1 MCLKTIVCISSLLLC
16 VKIVSVGFSYP
27 GEKDNKEENNEAHDG
42 LGGGK
47 PVSKAESTHSSVKE
61 PFSPGR
67 AAEGGSLAPEHLP
80 PKKRLAFRMES
91 SRTWVGGAE
100 GKTKTSLKS
109 GATPGNSR
117 KSVRFADSQM
127 NVFFQLDSQCDGG
140 GQSKQHAWV
149 RWISCQQSKNAKRK
163 LDLNLQL

>member
-27 GEKDNKEENNEAHDG
+27 GKKDNKEENNEAHDG

-67 AAEGGSLAPEHLP
+67 AAEGGRPSLAPGEEWLLRISP
-80 PKKRLAFRMES
+80 PQN
-91 SRTWVGGAE
+91 GGI
-100 GKTKTSLKS
+100 
-109 GATPGNSR
+109 
-117 KSVRFADSQM
+117 
-127 NVFFQLDSQCDGG
+127 GG
-140 GQSKQHAWV
+140 TMA
-149 RWISCQQSKNAKRK
+149 
-163 LDLNLQL
+163 L